1 VPSKA
6 GFKKHTYNLKI
17 GGMQINKNQIL
28 IFGGI
33 VNE

>member
-6 GFKKHTYNLKI
+6 GFKMHTYNFII

-33 VNE
+33 VSE